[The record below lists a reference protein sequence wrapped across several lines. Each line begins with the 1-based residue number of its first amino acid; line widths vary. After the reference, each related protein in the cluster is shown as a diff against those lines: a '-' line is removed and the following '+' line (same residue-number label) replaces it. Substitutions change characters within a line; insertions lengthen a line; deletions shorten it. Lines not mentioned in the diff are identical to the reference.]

1 MSAPRPALDR
11 LRRQWTYHAGGCG
24 AFVACVVGALAIG
37 SSPRVAIRWGIPTV
51 IVLACFF
58 FRLVRSLS
66 LNHPPD
72 APERLH
78 SSLGIAN
85 FLTIVRA
92 VLVAS
97 LGGFLFLAPVVAWE
111 TAWDWLPGMVYL
123 TAVAMDYADG
133 YLARI
138 TYRVTRLG
146 EFLDTQVDALGLL
159 LAGLIL
165 VFRAKAPLPYLWV
178 GLGYYVLQ
186 AAIRLRSVAGRP
198 VGRVAPRPD
207 ARWAAGCEMV
217 YAALALLPVFKPEA
231 TRPAAWVMTLAMGI
245 SLGMDWR
252 IVCGHAPESG
262 RARSRMQDQCWKVL
276 GGGLPLALRFAIT
289 AVLILTC
296 CASPNDPLGDIPWPI
311 RSAALVSGVLCAL
324 GVAARAAAVL
334 LSLICAL
341 WLIPTLP
348 GSVASFT
355 LMASIALMLT
365 GAGHPRMWQP
375 EDRFLMKKRGPRTPH
390 SQRAVGCRDDEKSD

>member
-1 MSAPRPALDR
+1 
-11 LRRQWTYHAGGCG
+11 
-24 AFVACVVGALAIG
+24 
-37 SSPRVAIRWGIPTV
+37 
-51 IVLACFF
+51 
-58 FRLVRSLS
+58 
-66 LNHPPD
+66 
-72 APERLH
+72 
-78 SSLGIAN
+78 
-85 FLTIVRA
+85 
-92 VLVAS
+92 
-97 LGGFLFLAPVVAWE
+97 
-111 TAWDWLPGMVYL
+111 
-123 TAVAMDYADG
+123 
-133 YLARI
+133 
-138 TYRVTRLG
+138 
-146 EFLDTQVDALGLL
+146 
-159 LAGLIL
+159 
-165 VFRAKAPLPYLWV
+165 
-178 GLGYYVLQ
+178 
-186 AAIRLRSVAGRP
+186 
-198 VGRVAPRPD
+198 
-207 ARWAAGCEMV
+207 MV

-252 IVCGHAPESG
+252 IVCGYAPESG
-262 RARSRMQDQCWKVL
+262 RARSRVQDQCWKVL

-375 EDRFLMKKRGPRTPH
+375 EDRFLMKKRDPRTPH